1 MWSSHGRSSIEAAQV
16 NYSVRI
22 IDRLHGVCTL
32 LSLIERIPI
41 FAVFSI
47 LLRCS
52 GQITAD
58 VDIRIQV
65 NISVSIASNVTSLEI
80 KRKKA
85 CIRGT
90 VPYQVQGNLCPL
102 SGMIDI
108 DSSTDDVS
116 TFCLDKGREEGQIWM
131 GLCKFADRWSF
142 WAVWPM
148 YRILL
153 IKKTRYINSFLFLKY
168 FIVSWN
174 GVLNSWIFLIP
185 RCEEHWTGQWAKKAN
200 NYITCFWNTFE
211 NVQGSW
217 IFWGVII
224 ENSWFIS
231 LPLYP
236 HAVFRSHPSPTI
248 HQICSSSFHPAI
260 IVVWVHLHIWKNLVS
275 TASFNNLN
283 IVHIY
288 SVFVNILLHYIYS
301 SFHCLFFTSYIPL
314 TPYHVFLTLHTR

>member
-90 VPYQVQGNLCPL
+90 VPYQVQGNLCP
-102 SGMIDI
+102 STEMRPVDI
-108 DSSTDDVS
+108 DSSRDDVS
-116 TFCLDKGREEGQIWM
+116 TFCPDRGRERGKCER
-131 GLCKFADRWSF
+131 GLCKFGWSF
-142 WAVWPM
+142 WAVWPL

-153 IKKTRYINSFLFLKY
+153 LKKTRCINLFLFLKY

-174 GVLNSWIFLIP
+174 GVLKSWIFLIP
-185 RCEEHWTGQWAKKAN
+185 RCEEHWTGWVNELRKQ
-200 NYITCFWNTFE
+200 
-211 NVQGSW
+211 
-217 IFWGVII
+217 
-224 ENSWFIS
+224 
-231 LPLYP
+231 
-236 HAVFRSHPSPTI
+236 TI
-248 HQICSSSFHPAI
+248 
-260 IVVWVHLHIWKNLVS
+260 V
-275 TASFNNLN
+275 
-283 IVHIY
+283 
-288 SVFVNILLHYIYS
+288 
-301 SFHCLFFTSYIPL
+301 
-314 TPYHVFLTLHTR
+314 